1 MTENN
6 PVNVTETLTEARRTL
21 FKASSLLTAF
31 ELGELPNGTFERNGT
46 VIWDDVTH
54 QDIFAIARELV
65 DKGEAGVSLVL
76 DNLG

>member
-1 MTENN
+1 MTDTMAEA
-6 PVNVTETLTEARRTL
+6 TAAITDARRTL

-31 ELGELPNGTFERNGT
+31 ELGELPNGTFKRNGT

-65 DKGEAGVSLVL
+65 DKGEAGVSLAL
-76 DNLG
+76 DKLG

>member
-1 MTENN
+1 MTDTMAEA
-6 PVNVTETLTEARRTL
+6 TEALTEARRTL

-31 ELGELPNGTFERNGT
+31 ELGELPNGTVERNGT

-65 DKGEAGVSLVL
+65 DKGESGVSLAIEI
-76 DNLG
+76 LG